1 MDIIKDNE
9 LIYVNDKKRGINS
22 CGYNVNC
29 LLFNSG
35 ISPILTMN
43 NASENNNK
51 SSSTISS
58 LFENLVVPNWAL
70 HYEPNNSK
78 IDSKIE
84 DNSTFEIVDDNL
96 YDKLMDLAIY
106 KDPIFTND
114 NVIRGGKR
122 KHTKTKSKS
131 KSKTKNNN
139 TMFDKN
145 ENENKNENKNK
156 NNKHKRT
163 RKKQ

>member
-114 NVIRGGKR
+114 NVTRGGKR
-122 KHTKTKSKS
+122 KHTKTKSKT
-131 KSKTKNNN
+131 KSKPKSKNNN

-145 ENENKNENKNK
+145 ENENENK
-156 NNKHKRT
+156 KHKRT
-163 RKKQ
+163 RKNNK

>member
-43 NASENNNK
+43 NASENNK

-84 DNSTFEIVDDNL
+84 DDSTFEIVDDNL

-106 KDPIFTND
+106 KDPFFTND
-114 NVIRGGKR
+114 NETRGGKR

-131 KSKTKNNN
+131 KNNN
-139 TMFDKN
+139 TIIDK
-145 ENENKNENKNK
+145 NKNK
-156 NNKHKRT
+156 NKKNKRT
-163 RKKQ
+163 RKK